1 MSQDYHG
8 HEIKEP
14 IGWLDKPKAVK
25 RFFLAIYLICGVLL
39 VAELLLF
46 STENAHPHPLEES
59 MRFLVYPIYGFISF
73 WFLVLVAKPMR
84 KLLLRLHSSF
94 SLLGRL
100 LLRSLGVQFARF

>member
-14 IGWLDKPKAVK
+14 IGWLDKPSVVK

-46 STENAHPHPLEES
+46 STETVSYTHLTLPTKA
-59 MRFLVYPIYGFISF
+59 
-73 WFLVLVAKPMR
+73 
-84 KLLLRLHSSF
+84 
-94 SLLGRL
+94 
-100 LLRSLGVQFARF
+100 